1 MNEELVSSLKVEIC
15 NILLYLLE
23 KRKDFLLT
31 NFIRWYEKV
40 ADD

>member
-1 MNEELVSSLKVEIC
+1 MNVELVSNLKIEIC

-31 NFIRWYEKV
+31 NFIAWYE
-40 ADD
+40 